1 MNWKIIQPWMSVALL
16 SLACFPEAVS
26 DLGKLCSAERPCGS
40 GFVCAQGVCAASD
53 DTQLPDGGLVPPN
66 VIVNGDFEA
75 GVNLG
80 WKNNNDDTMIA
91 KAGDGRD
98 GSYGLE
104 VFPTDDIDLI
114 PSSPPVAKAT
124 MGAVYCAR
132 AYFQGQG
139 GVQMVLS
146 DGTGSQSITLG
157 ILTIFNPQ
165 AWASATVMRTAIT
178 NTALNFQMNVSFGGI
193 PKTFFVDDVELW
205 QSTSGK
211 CDER

>member
-53 DTQLPDGGLVPPN
+53 DTKLPDGGLAPPN
-66 VIVNGDFEA
+66 LIVNGDFE
-75 GVNLG
+75 GGLNLG
-80 WKNNNDDTMIA
+80 WRNNNDDVMTA
-91 KAGDGRD
+91 EAGKGRG

-104 VFPTDDIDLI
+104 VLASSDIDLI
-114 PSSPPVAKAT
+114 PSAPPVARAT
-124 MGAVYCAR
+124 VGAVYCAR

-139 GVQMVLS
+139 GVQMILS
-146 DGTGSQSITLG
+146 DGTGPQSYTQG
-157 ILTIFNPQ
+157 ILTILNPQ
-165 AWASATVMRTAIT
+165 AWTSATVMRTAIS
-178 NTALNFQMNVSFGGI
+178 NTALNLQMEVTFGGT

-205 QSTSGK
+205 QSASGK